1 MGGGEKP
8 TLMLEAEGE
17 KVAIAL
23 DTESSPRILLAV
35 LERLPLAVDL
45 HCAKLAGDQI
55 LWPTTVVM
63 PLEGARSINDLP
75 DAPFIYYPDR
85 QFLEIIYAPIQDEE
99 ADVVYLGEA
108 SGHVDALQRLGEKV
122 QAGQG
127 NRVIRGR
134 LSVGGDGAWVEDFR
148 RRVHAMAP
156 DPRYVDRPGVDAL
169 GHFGRSVREAAE
181 AMADAPPAEIM
192 TMMRRRGIMLP
203 AGPLLN
209 AQGETRKLHEALW
222 ALRERASAAGDKPLH
237 SAIAVDDFVADAA
250 AVLLRTAEDKLANFY
265 GLHDAGGFAGRIAD
279 HFEETSEDAR
289 TMLDEVIVWVGRLDG
304 WLDACIPW
312 QAVNAAVERASDA
325 LVGDGG

>member
-1 MGGGEKP
+1 MSGSDKP
-8 TLMLEAEGE
+8 TLILEAEGE
-17 KVAIAL
+17 SITIAL

-35 LERLPLAVDL
+35 LDRLPMTIDL
-45 HCAKLAGDQI
+45 HCAKLAGDQV

-63 PLEGARSINDLP
+63 PLEGTRSINALP

-99 ADVVYLGEA
+99 ADVVCLGEA
-108 SGHVDALQRLGEKV
+108 SGHVDALHRLGEKV
-122 QAGQG
+122 QADQG
-127 NRVIRGR
+127 HRIIHGR
-134 LSVGGDGAWVEDFR
+134 LSVGGEGGWVDGFR
-148 RRVHAMAP
+148 KRAHAMAP
-156 DPRYVDRPGVDAL
+156 DPRYVDRPGVDAI

-209 AQGETRKLHEALW
+209 AQGEARKLHEGLW
-222 ALRERASAAGDKPLH
+222 SLRTRAAEAGDRPLH

-265 GLHDAGGFAGRIAD
+265 GLHEAGAFAGKIAG
-279 HFEETSEDAR
+279 HFEAISEDAR
-289 TMLDEVIVWVGRLDG
+289 TVLDEVIVWVGRLDG

-312 QAVNAAVERASDA
+312 QAVNTAVERASDS
-325 LVGDGG
+325 LTRGDG

>member
-1 MGGGEKP
+1 MP
-8 TLMLEAEGE
+8 TLVLEVEGE
-17 KVAIAL
+17 SIAIVL

-35 LERLPLAVDL
+35 LERLPMAIDL

-63 PLEGARSINDLP
+63 PLEGARSINALP

-108 SGHVDALQRLGEKV
+108 SRHVDALRRLGETV
-122 QAGQG
+122 QAEQG
-127 NRVIRGR
+127 HRIIRGR
-134 LSVGGDGAWVEDFR
+134 LSVGGTGGWVDAFR
-148 RRVHAMAP
+148 KRVHGMAP
-156 DPRYVDRPGVDAL
+156 DPRYADRPGVDAL
-169 GHFGRSVREAAE
+169 GPFARSVREAAA
-181 AMADAPPAEIM
+181 AMADQPPSEVM

-209 AQGETRKLHEALW
+209 AQGETRKLHEGLW
-222 ALRERASAAGDKPLH
+222 SLRMRAAQAGEKPLH
-237 SAIAVDDFVADAA
+237 SAIVVDDFVADAA

-265 GLHDAGGFAGRIAD
+265 GLHEAGGFAGKIAA
-279 HFEETSEDAR
+279 HFEATSEDAR
-289 TMLDEVIVWVGRLDG
+289 TVLDELIVWVGRLDG

-312 QAVNAAVERASDA
+312 QTVNAAVERASGSLA
-325 LVGDGG
+325 GGEG